1 MLRRPAPESL
11 WADGDWRRY
20 WLSRVVSY
28 FGGVVTYVAAPVLVY
43 ALSGSALLTGIAT
56 ATEGLPYLMF
66 GLIAGALSDRVD
78 RRRLMVSCDLVNAA
92 VLATVPVAAVLGRLT
107 IAQVLV
113 VGFTSSTAFVF
124 FDAANF
130 GAVPALVGRER
141 IGLANSTVWGT
152 TQIFDILVP
161 GAVGVA
167 VAVISPSSLY
177 WVDAFTFLAS
187 AALLRG
193 IRRSMSGD
201 RSDVPHRLRDDV
213 LTGLR
218 WLWAH
223 PTLRPLTIFGTA
235 TTFAFGGVI
244 GQLVPFAD
252 QVVGI
257 RTGDT
262 RLGAV
267 FAAFSIG
274 GLVGTLL
281 HRWLK
286 PFAPVRI
293 SLVALSFASLFLL
306 ALPWPRDWR
315 ATLVIVF
322 LIGVVNLVSV
332 INVIT
337 YRQEE
342 TPEEMQGRVNT
353 TARMLSWGLGSPIG
367 AFVCGVVAGRHGS
380 QAGVLVAAL
389 VMTAAT
395 ALAWRSSLGRVPAR
409 RPSVDQVA

>member
-1 MLRRPAPESL
+1 MLRQLSPDSL

-20 WLSRVVSY
+20 WASRVVSY
-28 FGGVVTYVAAPVLVY
+28 FGGVITFVAAPVLVY
-43 ALSGSALLTGIAT
+43 ALSGSPLLTGIAT
-56 ATEGLPYLMF
+56 ATEGLPYLLF
-66 GLIAGALSDRVD
+66 GLIAGALSDRVN

-92 VLATVPVAAVLGRLT
+92 ILATIPVAAAMDRLS

-113 VGFTSSTAFVF
+113 VGFVSSSVFVF

-141 IGLANSTVWGT
+141 IGLANSAVWGS

-161 GAVGVA
+161 GLVGAA
-167 VAVISPSSLY
+167 VAVISPASLY
-177 WVDAFTFLAS
+177 WINAFTFLAS

-193 IRRSMSGD
+193 IRRSMTGD
-201 RSDVPHRLRDDV
+201 RADLPHRLRDDV
-213 LTGLR
+213 LTGVR

-223 PTLRPLTIFGTA
+223 PTLRALTIFGTA

-257 RTGDT
+257 HQGDA
-262 RLGAV
+262 RLGAI
-267 FAAFSIG
+267 FAAFSLG
-274 GLVGTLL
+274 GLVGTLT

-286 PFAPVRI
+286 PYAPVRI
-293 SLVALSFASLFLL
+293 SLVALSFAAFFLL
-306 ALPWPRDWR
+306 LLPWPHDWR
-315 ATLVIVF
+315 VTLVLIF
-322 LIGVVNLVSV
+322 LVGVVDLVSI

-342 TPEEMQGRVNT
+342 TPEDMQGRVNT

-367 AFVCGVVAGRHGS
+367 AFVCGLVAGRYGS
-380 QAGVLVAAL
+380 QAGVLVAGL
-389 VMTAAT
+389 VMAAAT
-395 ALAWRSSLGRVPAR
+395 VVAWSSSLGRVPAR
-409 RPSVDQVA
+409 RPVADVVL